1 MTAEDDAR
9 VSNERLQSVFYGVAL
24 AVLAGWVLY
33 VGKSV
38 FVPIVFSV
46 MVAYVIVG
54 LARLQQRIPVI
65 GPRLPVSVCYTLSIV
80 GIGLVIAAGVGLI
93 ATNVGLVVERLPEYQ
108 ASLLSQVQRLAA
120 RAGVEAAPTWQAL
133 QQDLLQQV
141 NLQSLIGSTV
151 VSVTSML
158 ASLMVVL
165 LYVTFL
171 LFEQRVFS
179 RKVDRLSDDPADTRR
194 IRGVVRD
201 VNSRIGTYLAV
212 KTMINVFLGLV
223 SWAILEIMGVQF
235 AAFWAV
241 VIALLNY
248 VPYIGSF
255 LGVIFPV
262 ALAVVQFG
270 EAGPVVMLAFLL
282 IAAQF
287 IIGSFLDPWLM
298 GSSLN
303 LSPFAILTSLAI
315 WSSLWGIAGAFLAV
329 PMMAVLMIVLAS
341 FQGTRPIAVLIS
353 SNGDLGNLDD
363 PSPADDVR

>member
-1 MTAEDDAR
+1 M
-9 VSNERLQSVFYGVAL
+9 SNERLQAVFYGVFL
-24 AVLAGWVLY
+24 AVLVGWVLY
-33 VGKSV
+33 VGKSI

-54 LARLQQRIPVI
+54 MVRLQQRIPVL
-65 GPRLPVSVCYTLSIV
+65 GPRLPTGLCYTLSIL
-80 GIGLVIAAGVGLI
+80 GIGLVIAAVVGLI
-93 ATNVGLVVERLPEYQ
+93 VANVGVVVERLPEYQ

-120 RAGVEAAPTWQAL
+120 AAGVEAEPTWQAL
-133 QQDLLQQV
+133 QQDFLQSI
-141 NLQSLIGSTV
+141 NLQGLIGSTV

-158 ASLMVVL
+158 ASLVIVL

-171 LFEQRVFS
+171 LVEQRVFS
-179 RKVDRLSDDPADTRR
+179 RKVERLSDDPEDTRR
-194 IRGVVRD
+194 IHGVVRD
-201 VNSRIGTYLAV
+201 VNARIGTYLAM
-212 KTMINVFLGLV
+212 KTMINILLGLV
-223 SWAILEIMGVQF
+223 SWIILEVMGVQF

-241 VIALLNY
+241 VIAMLNY

-270 EAGPVVMLAFLL
+270 EAGPVIMLAVLL
-282 IAAQF
+282 IVAQF
-287 IIGSFLDPWLM
+287 VIGSLLDPWLM

-353 SNGDLGNLDD
+353 SNGDLGDIDD
-363 PSPADDVR
+363 QPLAADAR